1 MNRAFVCGVV
11 DVVLAYFI
19 TTRLWFMQNCIIHNH
34 GFHQRSQSN
43 YLARL
48 VFQYCGS
55 GVGKNSG
62 SGSGMN
68 NPDHISECLETIFLG

>member
-1 MNRAFVCGVV
+1 MCGAV

-55 GVGKNSG
+55 GMEKIG
-62 SGSGMN
+62 SGIWDKYPGSAT
-68 NPDHISECLETIFLG
+68 LLVFQYF